1 MQLELNE
8 VGLLS
13 LPFLGKLSSVLMLL
27 CLMGV
32 QTFMKSVMTLPPL
45 PASRLH
51 RDADAAGSW
60 WSSLICLSL

>member
-32 QTFMKSVMTLPPL
+32 QTFMKSVMTLPPPFL
-45 PASRLH
+45 LLGFTGMLMQLVVGGAH
-51 RDADAAGSW
+51 
-60 WSSLICLSL
+60 